1 MERVKSILAWIE
13 TQEQVDWLL
22 NGIENGEIAFDNRK
36 RTKEEWEEIRN
47 ERCIRRGEEFAGRL
61 LFGLL

>member
-1 MERVKSILAWIE
+1 MYIIE

-36 RTKEEWEEIRN
+36 RTEEEWEEIRMEVAEYKAMMQRN
-47 ERCIRRGEEFAGRL
+47 NVSKELVYA
-61 LFGLL
+61 

>member
-1 MERVKSILAWIE
+1 MYVIE

-36 RTKEEWEEIRN
+36 RTEEEWEEIRN
-47 ERCIRRGEEFAGRL
+47 EIAEYKAMRQKNKDKETVL
-61 LFGLL
+61 V

>member
-1 MERVKSILAWIE
+1 MYIIE

-36 RTKEEWEEIRN
+36 RTEEEWEEIRMEVAEYKAMRQRKN
-47 ERCIRRGEEFAGRL
+47 VSKELVYA
-61 LFGLL
+61 